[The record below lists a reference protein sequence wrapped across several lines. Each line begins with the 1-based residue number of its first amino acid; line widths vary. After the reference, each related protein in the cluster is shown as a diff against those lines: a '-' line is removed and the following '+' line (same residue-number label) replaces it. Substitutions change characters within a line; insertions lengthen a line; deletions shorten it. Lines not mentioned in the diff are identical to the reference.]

1 MTIGIRI
8 NSCYRAPGALLSI
21 RAPGALISN
30 RPTGVLISNR
40 PTGVLISNRP
50 TGVLI
55 SNRPTGALDTA
66 YSKALNGAFCK
77 YCVVFAGNTGG
88 VGNQPLGNLVIS
100 PFQQY
105 KNAHR
110 TLGVHQA
117 REYHIASVTDSEH
130 FIRIKENNQPTIVEK
145 IDSNRRAKII
155 ENRKRLIPIIEC
167 VLLCGREEIPLR
179 GHSDY
184 GRIIVDDDHD
194 GSREGNFRA
203 ILKYRAKGDQ
213 FLKNIL
219 EGPVNSAKCFSILA
233 DETTD
238 ISTKE
243 QLSLTVRYIDDDAIL
258 HEDFLQFYVIES
270 LTGSDLASSIL
281 NALIKALDT
290 ICSEWSDTTDASI
303 LKKCILDS
311 EFLIALSVTKLLFSF
326 GLPLCKLLQKERID
340 LKCTVNMIEVLI
352 ITLKKIRE
360 DAKNEFHILYENV
373 EKIASEF
380 DLELTKKR
388 VVGKQ
393 TNRENP
399 PNTNSVEDYYRVTVF
414 VPYLDNFISQLS
426 TRFLNHKSIFNGF
439 DCLFKTSLNKEERE
453 EFKTL
458 VEFYSPHVET
468 FDICISELQ
477 IWKNKIQ
484 DAVFKNALEA
494 IKICDKDVFP
504 NVHFLIKI
512 FCTLP
517 VSTAEPERSFSS
529 MKRIKTYLRNSM
541 KETRLNGLSLMSI
554 HRDIEIKVDEV
565 IDELALDP
573 RKIDLLL

>member
-1 MTIGIRI
+1 MKAVNPKITSFFTSKGNLGVKRPCEDEDSDSE
-8 NSCYRAPGALLSI
+8 NSKNNQPQVPICNDVISTDISLFVNRRLSDEEKLL
-21 RAPGALISN
+21 
-30 RPTGVLISNR
+30 VLKNVWKPQKNYDFPLLELNKGRS
-40 PTGVLISNRP
+40 LKFQY
-50 TGVLI
+50 
-55 SNRPTGALDTA
+55 AWLDKYSWLA

-110 TLGVHQA
+110 TLGIHQA

-281 NALIKALDT
+281 NALSSCGIDCDFLYGQGYDGASNMSGKYNGVQTVIRQKYPKALYLHCAAHSLNLAVSTSCNIKSIRNCLGVVEKLYVFFNTPKRQNVLISEIEKSDTEFRVKTLKRLCVTRWVEKYDSLNDFYELFPVVVKALDT

-326 GLPLCKLLQKERID
+326 GLPLCK
-340 LKCTVNMIEVLI
+340 
-352 ITLKKIRE
+352 
-360 DAKNEFHILYENV
+360 
-373 EKIASEF
+373 
-380 DLELTKKR
+380 
-388 VVGKQ
+388 
-393 TNRENP
+393 
-399 PNTNSVEDYYRVTVF
+399 
-414 VPYLDNFISQLS
+414 
-426 TRFLNHKSIFNGF
+426 
-439 DCLFKTSLNKEERE
+439 
-453 EFKTL
+453 
-458 VEFYSPHVET
+458 
-468 FDICISELQ
+468 
-477 IWKNKIQ
+477 
-484 DAVFKNALEA
+484 
-494 IKICDKDVFP
+494 
-504 NVHFLIKI
+504 
-512 FCTLP
+512 
-517 VSTAEPERSFSS
+517 
-529 MKRIKTYLRNSM
+529 
-541 KETRLNGLSLMSI
+541 
-554 HRDIEIKVDEV
+554 
-565 IDELALDP
+565 
-573 RKIDLLL
+573 